1 MPSKKGLSLSAREK
15 ALLITRTALQKKP
28 QDPILLDVE
37 ASSSF
42 THYFLI
48 LSGTSTR
55 QTQALASHLQE
66 TLGKQGIRPRGIEG
80 QEAGQW
86 ILMDYDEVIVH
97 IFYESTRP
105 FYDLEGLWLEAPKV
119 SLPAEDLM
127 ETRPVPS
134 GT

>member
-1 MPSKKGLSLSAREK
+1 MPSKKGPKFSNGEK
-15 ALLITRTALQKKP
+15 ALLISRVALQKKP
-28 QDPILLDVE
+28 QNPVLLDVE

-66 TLGKQGIRPRGIEG
+66 TLGKMGIRPRGIEG

-86 ILMDYDEVIVH
+86 ILMDYDEVVVH
-97 IFYESTRP
+97 IFYESIRE
-105 FYDLEGLWLEAPKV
+105 FYDLEGLWLEAPRIP
-119 SLPAEDLM
+119 LPGKESPGR
-127 ETRPVPS
+127 EP
-134 GT
+134 